1 MTVLKSM
8 QEMSTCLEIHAA
20 LLTETGMS
28 NEEIRVITQGIA
40 ENPGLNVTS
49 CVVGVSV
56 VCDGESTW

>member
-1 MTVLKSM
+1 M

-40 ENPGLNVTS
+40 ENQGFNVTS
-49 CVVGVSV
+49 CVVGVSM

>member
-1 MTVLKSM
+1 MLKYM
-8 QEMSTCLEIHAA
+8 REMSTCLEIHAA